1 MQDSKKEVRV
11 RLNGAILTGEML
23 LEGQRIGFRAEVNG
37 QKVDAWFDPLKD
49 GQEVDRWKAF
59 RALDRW
65 IDENLRG

>member
-37 QKVDAWFDPLKD
+37 PKVDAWFDPTKD
-49 GQEVDRWKAF
+49 GQVVDRWKAF

-65 IDENLRG
+65 IDETLRG